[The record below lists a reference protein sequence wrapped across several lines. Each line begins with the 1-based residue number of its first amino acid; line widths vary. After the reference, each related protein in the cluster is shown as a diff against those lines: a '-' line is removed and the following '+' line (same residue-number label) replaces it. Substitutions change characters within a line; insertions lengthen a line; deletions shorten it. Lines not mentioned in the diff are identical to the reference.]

1 MFPLPRPIHF
11 GTEDGGRICVRNL
24 GIYLQG
30 YKMLQPKGRN
40 YQM

>member
-11 GTEDGGRICVRNL
+11 GTEDGGRMCVRNL

-30 YKMLQPKGRN
+30 YMMLQPKGRN
-40 YQM
+40 HKM